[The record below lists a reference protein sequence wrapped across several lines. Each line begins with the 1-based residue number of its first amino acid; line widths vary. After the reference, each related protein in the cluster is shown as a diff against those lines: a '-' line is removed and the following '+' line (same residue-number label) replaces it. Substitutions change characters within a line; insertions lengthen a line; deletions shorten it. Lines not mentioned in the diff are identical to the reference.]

1 MKFRI
6 GIGFDI
12 HRLEAG
18 RPLKLGG
25 VHIPFEQGLVGHSDG
40 DVLLHAIT
48 DAVLGAAGLGNIGEL
63 YPDTDPRH
71 RGIDSRAM
79 LSEAVRR
86 VRGAGYAIGNIDSNV
101 LAEAPRLAPHFPA
114 MIRSI
119 AGALD
124 ATPDRVH
131 VKAKTME
138 RLDAVGAGRAIAAE
152 AIALIYEPS

>member
-1 MKFRI
+1 MNFRI

-12 HRLEAG
+12 HRLETG

-25 VHIPFEQGLVGHSDG
+25 VHIPFERGLAGHSDG

-63 YPDTDPRH
+63 YPDTDPTN
-71 RGIDSRAM
+71 RGIDSREM
-79 LSEAVRR
+79 LAEAVGR
-86 VRGAGYAIGNIDSNV
+86 VRGAGFAIGNIDSNV
-101 LAEAPRLAPHFPA
+101 LAESPRLAPHFPA

-119 AGALD
+119 AEVLD
-124 ATPDRVH
+124 AGTDRVH

-138 RLDAVGAGRAIAAE
+138 KLGAVGEGRAIAAE
-152 AIALIYEPS
+152 AIALIYERS